1 MSHFSNKLLAF
12 AFFSS
17 IFLFF
22 LFSLISTMSTRSF
35 PGVCPDCATGKEV
48 QEQDQGARSA
58 SAPTVLPTAPE
69 LSPHL
74 PQRPAPLFIPHSS
87 PAAAS
92 EPRVHPSLFPPSV
105 KDGVSSEPRGQP
117 TTPFDCLFSSKKATF
132 QEFLLLASFPKP
144 HGPFPASRGRSLLPA
159 PPTARCSAHAHAWGP
174 RARRRLPQPHSLRT
188 AHSHLS
194 CHLHTH

>member
-48 QEQDQGARSA
+48 QEQDQG
-58 SAPTVLPTAPE
+58 
-69 LSPHL
+69 
-74 PQRPAPLFIPHSS
+74 PAPRPPPPSSPPRLNSAHTCRSGRHPFIPHSS

-144 HGPFPASRGRSLLPA
+144 HGPFPASRGGSLLPA
-159 PPTARCSAHAHAWGP
+159 PPPTARCSAHAHAWGP